1 MAALLIIAISLTA
14 PPRLKRQNTLIQLRP
29 VEQLMTT
36 SSYLFLADTVLLAHS
51 FIVAF
56 VILGLIA
63 TLIGGALKWRWVTN
77 PWFRLSHLICI
88 GVVVMQAWAGVVCPL
103 TTLEMWLRSQAG
115 GQVYSGSFIS
125 HWLSSFLYYDFP
137 LWVFTIAYSTFG
149 ALVLA
154 SWLWV
159 KPRSI
164 KSDV

>member
-1 MAALLIIAISLTA
+1 
-14 PPRLKRQNTLIQLRP
+14 
-29 VEQLMTT
+29 MTT
-36 SSYLFLADTVLLAHS
+36 SSYLFLADTVLLAHW

-115 GQVYSGSFIS
+115 GEVYGGSFIS

-164 KSDV
+164 KSHV